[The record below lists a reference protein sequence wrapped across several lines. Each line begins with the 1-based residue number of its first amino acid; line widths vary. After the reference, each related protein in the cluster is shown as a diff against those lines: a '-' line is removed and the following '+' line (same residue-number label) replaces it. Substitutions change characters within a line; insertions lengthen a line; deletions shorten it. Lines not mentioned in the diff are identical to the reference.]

1 MCVCVCVCVLIESIY
16 DILPHLFDSCL
27 SVRVYLS
34 NYLCVCLSVCPLV
47 CVLSVSLSILF
58 HLSVGLSVY
67 SLPSVYLSILFHLSI
82 CLFSSICLYL
92 FVISHVL
99 LTANQS
105 INDSTLATPDI
116 SLIPLHEEDEEMTE
130 PHDNVNE
137 ENVENEV
144 EDLMVQE
151 AISIAHEL
159 GRRRRQVTSDAIA
172 GNDGEEDMDI
182 QVTTFDILHTHKP
195 RFS

>member
-1 MCVCVCVCVLIESIY
+1 MISCLIFLIHVCLSVSICLTICVSV
-16 DILPHLFDSCL
+16 CL
-27 SVRVYLS
+27 SVRWSVY
-34 NYLCVCLSVCPLV
+34 CLSLY
-47 CVLSVSLSILF
+47 LFSSICL
-58 HLSVGLSVY
+58 L
-67 SLPSVYLSILFHLSI
+67 VYLSILFHLSI

-151 AISIAHEL
+151 AISIGHEL